1 MKKEKNIVKEALIL
15 QLHFVNIAY
24 EKYNTEVIT
33 AAKRCAPTTHSK
45 DFDEAMRS
53 IKARLS
59 GRKAHAVKV
68 ARSLIIEDYLPSLS
82 DSKELN
88 MSVREA
94 ISAITISCGRCV
106 SKTKLTGLF
115 NRSGD
120 SRYSPFFTDEKYKES
135 VLSHPLFVALKNDIS
150 ELNAAIPHTTNPKH
164 EQLIKQLEQY
174 K

>member
-1 MKKEKNIVKEALIL
+1 MKKEKNIVKEALRL

-68 ARSLIIEDYLPSLS
+68 ARSLIIE
-82 DSKELN
+82 
-88 MSVREA
+88 
-94 ISAITISCGRCV
+94 
-106 SKTKLTGLF
+106 
-115 NRSGD
+115 
-120 SRYSPFFTDEKYKES
+120 
-135 VLSHPLFVALKNDIS
+135 
-150 ELNAAIPHTTNPKH
+150 
-164 EQLIKQLEQY
+164 
-174 K
+174 